1 MISPASIPADF
12 PKSTR
17 LGAVSGAQPKLLV
30 RHEAG
35 RYVTGPDES
44 EHRTRYE
51 ICEDL
56 ARQLAEYTLRKGS
69 SHPEWSRD
77 ELQAKVAAGMRAK
90 AFGWGLSA
98 GETDWVLRRV
108 DALTEGPTS

>member
-1 MISPASIPADF
+1 MIGPASIPADF
-12 PKSTR
+12 PEPTE
-17 LGAVSGAQPKLLV
+17 LGAVSGVQPKLLV
-30 RHEAG
+30 RQEAG
-35 RYVTGPDES
+35 RFVTGPEES
-44 EHRTRYE
+44 EHRARYE

-56 ARQLAEYTLRKGS
+56 ARQLAQYTLRKGT

-77 ELQAKVAAGMRAK
+77 ELQAKVAAGVRAK

-108 DALTEGPTS
+108 TVLTEGPTS